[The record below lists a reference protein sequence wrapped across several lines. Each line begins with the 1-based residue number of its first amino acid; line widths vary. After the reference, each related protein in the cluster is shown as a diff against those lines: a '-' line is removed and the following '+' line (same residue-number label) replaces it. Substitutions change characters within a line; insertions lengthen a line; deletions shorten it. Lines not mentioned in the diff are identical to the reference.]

1 MAFPRPLI
9 TAILVFLAGLVV
21 NGAFYLVES
30 FDHRDR
36 AAAHFADDA
45 SVVVDRIDQA
55 IHHGADRLIA
65 AQGLFEAADQVTA
78 SEFLVFAQ
86 RLGPG
91 DALTSIGYAP
101 LVPDAELDAF
111 VERMQRTDPGFAA
124 YEPDAAGDPIDVRSR
139 SEHYPVVAELGFGD
153 LPTVVGFDLASEPVR
168 AAAIAASIDLGEPVV
183 SGFVDLPGDQQAG
196 DVKIVAPVRTVG
208 RRLLGVVFASM
219 QIDELVDEVATY
231 GLDQPMGWQ
240 LTDLTDQEAATAQ
253 PIREPTRWAEVLEV
267 RGRHWLLSLTTETDH
282 LAFDAARD
290 RLMLVMGVGGA
301 LLAAILGF
309 FIAKSRHS
317 RLELDRMR
325 EMSRSKDRFL
335 AGVSH
340 QIRTPLTSVLGMTGI
355 LANAWRSLPP
365 DEVQD
370 LLDIVEDQGAELSDR
385 VDDLL
390 TIGNI
395 SAGTLSVRHDRV
407 ELGPEIDH
415 VTARVTVPH
424 GKEVRERGE
433 RGAAVGDRL
442 RIRQIFR
449 NLYTNALRYAEHTV
463 QIVIHREGDRIQL
476 CVCNDGPPLDEEKQR
491 RVFQPYVD
499 ERRQGQPATIGAGL
513 WLSRTLAEAM
523 GGSLTY
529 RNVGGR
535 SVFTLELFAHDE
547 AIPASA
553 EQAEPMVPSRSRAP

>member
-1 MAFPRPLI
+1 
-9 TAILVFLAGLVV
+9 
-21 NGAFYLVES
+21 
-30 FDHRDR
+30 
-36 AAAHFADDA
+36 
-45 SVVVDRIDQA
+45 
-55 IHHGADRLIA
+55 
-65 AQGLFEAADQVTA
+65 
-78 SEFLVFAQ
+78 
-86 RLGPG
+86 
-91 DALTSIGYAP
+91 
-101 LVPDAELDAF
+101 
-111 VERMQRTDPGFAA
+111 
-124 YEPDAAGDPIDVRSR
+124 
-139 SEHYPVVAELGFGD
+139 
-153 LPTVVGFDLASEPVR
+153 
-168 AAAIAASIDLGEPVV
+168 
-183 SGFVDLPGDQQAG
+183 
-196 DVKIVAPVRTVG
+196 
-208 RRLLGVVFASM
+208 
-219 QIDELVDEVATY
+219 
-231 GLDQPMGWQ
+231 
-240 LTDLTDQEAATAQ
+240 
-253 PIREPTRWAEVLEV
+253 
-267 RGRHWLLSLTTETDH
+267 
-282 LAFDAARD
+282 
-290 RLMLVMGVGGA
+290 
-301 LLAAILGF
+301 
-309 FIAKSRHS
+309 
-317 RLELDRMR
+317 
-325 EMSRSKDRFL
+325 
-335 AGVSH
+335 VSH

-355 LANAWRSLPP
+355 LATSWRSLPA

-370 LLDIVEDQGAELSDR
+370 LLDIVEDQGAELADR

-513 WLSRTLAEAM
+513 WISRTLAEAM

-553 EQAEPMVPSRSRAP
+553 EQAEAMVPSRSRAP